1 MAFRACLVG
10 CIGYAN
16 TPLIGGPHIS
26 SCLVQCIALI
36 HSYYVTDVIRIFSA
50 FTPIPNPFQKQ
61 GSANRCLF
69 YPSQPKSISTPTLS
83 LSLPTSTKV
92 ASEPNLHPLRSFADF
107 HLGIFRQ
114 HQQKRFRG
122 QRFTCG
128 VVYNLSYVTIE
139 WSAQQIAEAWG
150 VAERLESAC
159 FWSAYWKIQ
168 QRK

>member
-114 HQQKRFRG
+114 HQQKR
-122 QRFTCG
+122 
-128 VVYNLSYVTIE
+128 E